1 MAKRREIWYT
11 GTEHRRHVYRIGEAY
26 EKTACLD
33 WRDSAGAAA
42 YLIVP
47 NWILA
52 KPREA
57 LIESVRQELAADWQ
71 SEAVAFVGEGV
82 YSGETV
88 LWFTIE
94 TPGNTQYKAA
104 VCRVLENGRYRLTKI
119 ESPSTYCSDIVSY
132 LAVYLVNN
140 PDCRTII
147 TKGSTSDGE
156 IRIDLTP
163 EELPYVYIADPPV
176 SSSTTGFYDAAGA
189 EMQFR

>member
-1 MAKRREIWYT
+1 MKKRLVW
-11 GTEHRRHVYRIGEAY
+11 IGGILLA
-26 EKTACLD
+26 LLL
-33 WRDSAGAAA
+33 AA
-42 YLIVP
+42 YLVVP

-71 SEAVAFVGEGV
+71 SEAVAFVGEG
-82 YSGETV
+82 ETV

-104 VCRVLENGRYRLTKI
+104 VCRMLGNGRYRLTKI
-119 ESPSTYCSDIVSY
+119 ENPSTYCSDIVSY

>member
-1 MAKRREIWYT
+1 MKKRLVW
-11 GTEHRRHVYRIGEAY
+11 IGGILLA
-26 EKTACLD
+26 LLL
-33 WRDSAGAAA
+33 AA

-71 SEAVAFVGEGV
+71 SEAVAFAGEGS
-82 YSGETV
+82 YGGETV

-94 TPGNTQYKAA
+94 MPEKTQYKAA

-163 EELPYVYIADPPV
+163 EELPYVDSSDPPV
-176 SSSTTGFYDAAGA
+176 SSSTPVFNYEAGA
-189 EMQFR
+189 QKPFR

>member
-1 MAKRREIWYT
+1 MKKRLVW
-11 GTEHRRHVYRIGEAY
+11 IGGILLA
-26 EKTACLD
+26 LLL
-33 WRDSAGAAA
+33 AA
-42 YLIVP
+42 YLVVP

-57 LIESVRQELAADWQ
+57 LIEAVRQELAADWQ
-71 SEAVAFVGEGV
+71 SEAVAVVGEGV

-119 ESPSTYCSDIVSY
+119 ENPSTYCSDIVSY

>member
-1 MAKRREIWYT
+1 MKKRLVW
-11 GTEHRRHVYRIGEAY
+11 IGGILLA
-26 EKTACLD
+26 LLL
-33 WRDSAGAAA
+33 AA

-71 SEAVAFVGEGV
+71 SEAVAFAGEGS
-82 YSGETV
+82 YGGETV

-104 VCRVLENGRYRLTKI
+104 VCRVLGNGRYRLTRI
-119 ESPSTYCSDIVSY
+119 ETPSTYCSDILSY
-132 LAVYLVNN
+132 LAVYLVNH
-140 PDCRTII
+140 PDCRSII
-147 TKGSTSDGE
+147 TKGSASGQE
-156 IRIDLTP
+156 IRIDLSP
-163 EELPYVYIADPPV
+163 EDLPYVYIADPPV

>member
-1 MAKRREIWYT
+1 MKKRLVWI
-11 GTEHRRHVYRIGEAY
+11 GTILLA
-26 EKTACLD
+26 LLL
-33 WRDSAGAAA
+33 AA

-94 TPGNTQYKAA
+94 TPGNTQYKKRSTRPPSAA
-104 VCRVLENGRYRLTKI
+104 CW
-119 ESPSTYCSDIVSY
+119 
-132 LAVYLVNN
+132 
-140 PDCRTII
+140 RT
-147 TKGSTSDGE
+147 GG
-156 IRIDLTP
+156 
-163 EELPYVYIADPPV
+163 
-176 SSSTTGFYDAAGA
+176 TG
-189 EMQFR
+189 

>member
-1 MAKRREIWYT
+1 MCGLYLLLHMGLGA
-11 GTEHRRHVYRIGEAY
+11 EA
-26 EKTACLD
+26 
-33 WRDSAGAAA
+33 
-42 YLIVP
+42 
-47 NWILA
+47 
-52 KPREA
+52 
-57 LIESVRQELAADWQ
+57 VRQELAADWQ

-104 VCRVLENGRYRLTKI
+104 VCRMLGNGRYRLTKI
-119 ESPSTYCSDIVSY
+119 ENPSTYCSDIVSY

>member
-1 MAKRREIWYT
+1 MKKRLVW
-11 GTEHRRHVYRIGEAY
+11 IGGILLA
-26 EKTACLD
+26 LLL
-33 WRDSAGAAA
+33 AA

-94 TPGNTQYKAA
+94 TLGNTQYKAA
-104 VCRVLENGRYRLTKI
+104 VCRVLGNGRYRLTRI
-119 ESPSTYCSDIVSY
+119 ETPSTYCSDILSY
-132 LAVYLVNN
+132 LAVYLVNH
-140 PDCRTII
+140 PDCRSII
-147 TKGSTSDGE
+147 TKGSASGQE
-156 IRIDLTP
+156 IRIDLSP
-163 EELPYVYIADPPV
+163 EDLPYVYIADPPF
-176 SSSTTGFYDAAGA
+176 SPSTTGFYDAAGA
-189 EMQFR
+189 EMQFQ

>member
-1 MAKRREIWYT
+1 MKKRLVW
-11 GTEHRRHVYRIGEAY
+11 IGGILLA
-26 EKTACLD
+26 LLL
-33 WRDSAGAAA
+33 AA

-82 YSGETV
+82 YSGEMV

-104 VCRVLENGRYRLTKI
+104 VCRVLGNGRYRLTRI
-119 ESPSTYCSDIVSY
+119 ETPSTYCSDILSY
-132 LAVYLVNN
+132 LAVYLVNH
-140 PDCRTII
+140 PDCRSII
-147 TKGSTSDGE
+147 TKGSASGQE
-156 IRIDLTP
+156 IRIDLSP
-163 EELPYVYIADPPV
+163 EDLPYVYIADPPF
-176 SSSTTGFYDAAGA
+176 SPSTTGFYDAAGA
-189 EMQFR
+189 EMQFQ

>member
-1 MAKRREIWYT
+1 MKKRLVW
-11 GTEHRRHVYRIGEAY
+11 IGGILLA
-26 EKTACLD
+26 LLL
-33 WRDSAGAAA
+33 AA

-94 TPGNTQYKAA
+94 MPEKTQYKAA

-119 ESPSTYCSDIVSY
+119 ENPSTYCSDIVSY
-132 LAVYLVNN
+132 LAVYSGQQ
-140 PDCRTII
+140 P
-147 TKGSTSDGE
+147 G
-156 IRIDLTP
+156 
-163 EELPYVYIADPPV
+163 LPHNHHKRQHFRRGDQNRPH
-176 SSSTTGFYDAAGA
+176 AGGA
-189 EMQFR
+189 TVCIYC

>member
-1 MAKRREIWYT
+1 MKKRLVW
-11 GTEHRRHVYRIGEAY
+11 IGGILLA
-26 EKTACLD
+26 LLL
-33 WRDSAGAAA
+33 AA

-57 LIESVRQELAADWQ
+57 LIEAVRQELAADWQ
-71 SEAVAFVGEGV
+71 SEAVAFAGEGS
-82 YSGETV
+82 YGGETV

-104 VCRVLENGRYRLTKI
+104 VCRVLGNGRYRLTRI
-119 ESPSTYCSDIVSY
+119 ETPSTYCSDILSY
-132 LAVYLVNN
+132 LAVYLVNH
-140 PDCRTII
+140 PDCRSII
-147 TKGSTSDGE
+147 TKGSASGQE